1 HIPRHFALRNATPLK
16 RGILLLEITANRDG
30 HSQAG
35 GWDEKEKCHP
45 FGVMNA
51 IYRRSACGDSD
62 GGINHRFALTSPHS
76 SLRDSF
82 PLSLIRRGAR
92 EKLNVII
99 GLRIFINWS

>member
-1 HIPRHFALRNATPLK
+1 RHFALRNATPLK

-51 IYRRSACGDSD
+51 IYRRSACRRLRRG
-62 GGINHRFALTSPHS
+62 NQSPLCAYLS
-76 SLRDSF
+76 PLIPSGFVS
-82 PLSLIRRGAR
+82 LSLIRRGAR